1 MACIRAAGLASSRA
15 VLGPG
20 LDADIA
26 AIFRSPVAK
35 AG

>member
-1 MACIRAAGLASSRA
+1 MACIRAVGLAASDA
-15 VLGPG
+15 VLDVG
-20 LDADIA
+20 LEAGIA

>member
-1 MACIRAAGLASSRA
+1 VGLAASDADAPGA
-15 VLGPG
+15 VLDDG
-20 LDADIA
+20 LEAGIA